1 MCWACEHPQ
10 ATLQDYLGNLR
21 AIITRRGWAVQAIG
35 RDRLYPPWAYTT
47 GLTLRGLPELV
58 VTGMPGARA
67 ASLLNE
73 IAAHA
78 VHAGMPEP
86 GTRVELV
93 GGPRIEFVRVD
104 LPAVHLVMAAELYGS
119 TIRALQVVH
128 ADDRGH
134 WPWEP
139 AYRGVQG
146 GQPILGRRT
155 SAARTARAVTTPN
168 ETPVKEGGIDDV

>member
-10 ATLQDYLGNLR
+10 ASLQDYLGNLR

-78 VHAGMPEP
+78 LHAGMPEP
-86 GTRVELV
+86 GIRVELV
-93 GGPRIEFVRVD
+93 GGPLIEFVRVD
-104 LPAVHLVMAAELYGS
+104 LPAVHLVMAVELYGPRV
-119 TIRALQVVH
+119 RALQVVH

-139 AYRGVQG
+139 GYRGVQG

-155 SAARTARAVTTPN
+155 STAPVSRTAAPPDELAPSERDV
-168 ETPVKEGGIDDV
+168 DDV